1 MDQRVDLESL
11 TRKTR
16 RIEFEDGLN
25 DLQNALVFALLGLL
39 GLFFF
44 SPWGMEFYVR
54 ALVTNHDLTTVALVG
69 LFALFILVT
78 YGARRLIMSYRRRVL
93 WKGKGQFEP
102 LRWQVDSRM
111 SVLATAVWLVVAIAG
126 LVLFFGDTMSLES
139 GMRVIAAA
147 AGLATGVIYYALGV
161 SLKVNRY
168 RWVGAVAGLLSLGV
182 MPLPISAAAAWL
194 IFSLIWA
201 LSLLIAGVLAFR
213 QTLSDVRR
221 GET

>member
-1 MDQRVDLESL
+1 MEQHVDLDGL

-16 RIEFEDGLN
+16 RLEFEDGLN

-54 ALVTNHDLTTVALVG
+54 ALVTNHDLTTVALIG

-93 WKGKGQFEP
+93 WKGRGDFEP
-102 LRWQVDSRM
+102 LRWQVDSRT

-126 LVLFFGDTMSLES
+126 MVLFFSRSMDLEA

-147 AGLATGVIYYALGV
+147 AGLATGVIYYALGA
-161 SLKVNRY
+161 SLKVKRY
-168 RWVGAVAGLLSLGV
+168 RWVGGVAGLLSLGL

-194 IFSLIWA
+194 IFSLIWT
-201 LSLLIAGVLAFR
+201 LSLLIAGVIALRQKLAAVR
-213 QTLSDVRR
+213 Q
-221 GET
+221 GEA